1 MSRVGKYPVALPQGV
16 TAEVKGDQIA
26 VKGKMG
32 NLALAVPSEI
42 VVQVADGK
50 VAVAMR
56 QETSRARVLWGTT
69 RNNIN
74 NMVKGVTEGFK
85 EVLEIE
91 GVGFRAAL
99 AGKDLVLQIGFSHEV
114 KFNIPEGITIK
125 VDKQTILTIT
135 GIDKQKV
142 GQVASEIR
150 GLKPPEPYK
159 GKGIHYE
166 GERIRRKEGKK
177 K

>member
-16 TAEVKGDQIA
+16 SVEVKGSEVA

-32 NLALAVPSEI
+32 NLALAFPAEVE
-42 VVQVADGK
+42 VKVADGK
-50 VAVAMR
+50 VAVSMHHD
-56 QETSRARVLWGTT
+56 TPRARVLWGTT

-91 GVGFRAAL
+91 GVGFRAAV
-99 AGKDLVLQIGFSHEV
+99 AGTELTLQIGCSHEV
-114 KFNIPEGITIK
+114 KYHLPQGIAAK
-125 VDKQTILTIT
+125 VDKQTVITIT

-142 GQVASEIR
+142 GQVAAEIR
-150 GLKPPEPYK
+150 ALKKPEPYK
-159 GKGIHYE
+159 GKGIKYQ
-166 GERIRRKEGKK
+166 GEKIRRKEGKK

>member
-16 TAEVKGDQIA
+16 TAEIKDNHIA

-32 NLALAVPSEI
+32 NLSLVLPSELE
-42 VVQVADGK
+42 VKSADGSI
-50 VAVAMR
+50 AVSMR
-56 QETSRARVLWGTT
+56 EDTQRTRVLWGTT

-85 EVLEIE
+85 TVLEIE

-99 AGKDLVLQIGFSHEV
+99 QGKDLVLQLGFSHEI
-114 KFNIPEGITIK
+114 KYPIPEGITMK
-125 VDKQTILTIT
+125 VDKQTVITIT
-135 GIDKQKV
+135 GIDRQKV
-142 GQVASEIR
+142 GQISAEIR
-150 GLKPPEPYK
+150 SYKKPEPYK
-159 GKGIHYE
+159 GKGIKYE
-166 GERIRRKEGKK
+166 GEKIRRKEGKK

>member
-16 TAEVKGDQIA
+16 TAEVKGSEVA

-32 NLALAVPSEI
+32 NLALAIPSE
-42 VVQVADGK
+42 VEVKVESGK
-50 VAVAMR
+50 VAVSMR
-56 QETSRARVLWGTT
+56 HETSRARVLWGTT

-91 GVGFRAAL
+91 GVGFRAAIT
-99 AGKDLVLQIGFSHEV
+99 GKDLVLQIGFSHEV
-114 KFNIPEGITIK
+114 KYPIPEGITMK
-125 VDKQTILTIT
+125 VDKQTVITIT
-135 GIDKQKV
+135 GIDRQKV
-142 GQVASEIR
+142 GQVAAEVR
-150 GLKPPEPYK
+150 GLKKPEPYK
-159 GKGIHYE
+159 GKGIKYE
-166 GERIRRKEGKK
+166 GEKIRRKEGKK

>member
-16 TAEVKGDQIA
+16 TAEVKGSEVA

-32 NLALAVPSEI
+32 NLALAVPAE
-42 VVQVADGK
+42 VEVKVAEGK
-50 VAVAMR
+50 VAISMR
-56 QETSRARVLWGTT
+56 QDTQRARVLWGTT

-85 EVLEIE
+85 QVLEIE
-91 GVGFRAAL
+91 GVGFRAAV
-99 AGKDLVLQIGFSHEV
+99 AGQELTLQIGFSHEV
-114 KFNIPEGITIK
+114 KYTLPQGITAK
-125 VDKQTILTIT
+125 VDKQTVITLT

-142 GQVASEIR
+142 GQAAAEIR
-150 GLKPPEPYK
+150 GLKKPEPYK
-159 GKGIHYE
+159 GKGIKYQ
-166 GERIRRKEGKK
+166 GEKIRRKEGKK

>member
-16 TAEVKGDQIA
+16 TAEIKGQTIA

-32 NLALAVPSEI
+32 NLSLIAPNEVE
-42 VVQVADGK
+42 VKVAEGK
-50 VAVAMR
+50 VAVSMR
-56 QETSRARVLWGTT
+56 QDTQKTRILWGTT

-74 NMVKGVTEGFK
+74 NMVKGVTDGFK

-91 GVGFRAAL
+91 GVGFKAAIV
-99 AGKDLVLQIGFSHEV
+99 GKDLVMQLGFSHEV
-114 KFNIPEGITIK
+114 KFAIPEGIAIK
-125 VDKQTILTIT
+125 AEKPTMISIT

-142 GQVASEIR
+142 GQVAAEIR
-150 GLKPPEPYK
+150 GLKKPEPYK
-159 GKGIHYE
+159 GKGIKYQ

>member
-16 TAEVKGDQIA
+16 TAEVKGGEIA

-32 NLALAVPSEI
+32 NLALAVPNE
-42 VVQVADGK
+42 VEVKVADGK
-50 VAVAMR
+50 VAVSMR
-56 QETSRARVLWGTT
+56 QDTQRSRVLWGTT

-99 AGKDLVLQIGFSHEV
+99 TGKDLVLQIGFSHEV
-114 KFNIPEGITIK
+114 KFAVPEGITIK
-125 VDKQTILTIT
+125 VDKQTVLTIT
-135 GIDKQKV
+135 GIDRQKV
-142 GQVASEIR
+142 GQVAAEIR
-150 GLKPPEPYK
+150 GLKAPEPYK
-159 GKGIHYE
+159 GKGIHYL

>member
-32 NLALAVPSEI
+32 NLALAFPKEVE
-42 VVQVADGK
+42 VKVADGK
-50 VAVAMR
+50 VAVSMHHD
-56 QETSRARVLWGTT
+56 TSRARVLWGTT

-99 AGKDLVLQIGFSHEV
+99 QGKDLVLQIGFSHEV
-114 KFNIPEGITIK
+114 KYHVPEGITIK
-125 VDKQTILTIT
+125 VDKQTLLTIT

-142 GQVASEIR
+142 GQVAAEIR

-166 GERIRRKEGKK
+166 GEHIRRKEGKK

>member
-16 TAEVKGDQIA
+16 TADLKDSHLA

-32 NLALAVPSEI
+32 NLSLAIPSE
-42 VVQVADGK
+42 
-50 VAVAMR
+50 VAVKIDGGSVMVSMPVES
-56 QETSRARVLWGTT
+56 QRARVLWGTT

-85 EVLEIE
+85 QVLEIE

-99 AGKDLVLQIGFSHEV
+99 AGKDLVMQLGFSHEV
-114 KFNIPEGITIK
+114 KYLVPEGITAK
-125 VDKQTILTIT
+125 VDKQTVITIT

-142 GQVASEIR
+142 GQISSEIR
-150 GLKPPEPYK
+150 ALKPPEPYK
-159 GKGIHYE
+159 GKGIKYA
-166 GERIRRKEGKK
+166 GERVRRKEGKK